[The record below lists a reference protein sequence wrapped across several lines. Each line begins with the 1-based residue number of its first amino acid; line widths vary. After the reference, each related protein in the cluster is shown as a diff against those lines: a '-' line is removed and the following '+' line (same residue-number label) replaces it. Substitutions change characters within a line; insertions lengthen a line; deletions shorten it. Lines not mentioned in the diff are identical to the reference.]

1 MKSHLTDTKLTPKS
15 CVIDLPHLIL
25 HRVRGIPSN
34 SHLILHSQTINTNI
48 IHDWTSKWALKG
60 YLTLDT
66 KWTLNWKRV
75 RSGVFGEEL
84 FSQKV

>member
-25 HRVRGIPSN
+25 N
-34 SHLILHSQTINTNI
+34 SQTINTNI